1 MLINSSAGLKP
12 GLVQPKNKPLIMA
25 IKEKPAGNFRFKPAR
40 KQITE
45 IRIAVVV
52 SEWNTKIT
60 TSLLKSC
67 KSILLENGIL
77 SKNII
82 IEWVPGSFEL
92 PLAAKWM
99 LDNDTIDSV
108 ICLGCIIKGET
119 PHNHYISEAVSL
131 NIAAL
136 SIEYSVPVIFGVLT
150 TDNEKQALDRAGGS
164 KGNKGEDAAIAAL
177 KMLALAD
184 KICRYI

>member
-1 MLINSSAGLKP
+1 
-12 GLVQPKNKPLIMA
+12 MA
-25 IKEKPAGNFRFKPAR
+25 IKEKPTGNFRFKPAR
-40 KQITE
+40 KPLKD

-52 SEWNTKIT
+52 SEWNSKIN
-60 TSLLKSC
+60 SPLLEAC
-67 KSILLENGIL
+67 KSTLLLHGILL
-77 SKNII
+77 KNII

-99 LDNDTIDSV
+99 LDNDTVDCV

-136 SIEYSVPVIFGVLT
+136 GMEYSVPVIFGVLT
-150 TDNEKQALDRAGGS
+150 TDNEKQAIDRAGGP